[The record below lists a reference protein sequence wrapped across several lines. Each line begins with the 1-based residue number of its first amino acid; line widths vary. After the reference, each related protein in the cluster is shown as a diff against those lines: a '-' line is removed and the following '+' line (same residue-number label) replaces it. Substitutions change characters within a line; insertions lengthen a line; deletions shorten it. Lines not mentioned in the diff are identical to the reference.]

1 MGLFGR
7 NSGGEINENDIG
19 TGNEIET
26 IEKEPTENDEEQL
39 SPVEP
44 EGGIE
49 TTDDSSDIK
58 VADAGDPPPPPDGP
72 DGSDDPDDQLNP
84 KEELSPNDRFRDSM
98 KLKQSPE
105 EIQAYNAE
113 NGYPQPEERKK
124 GGVERQPDEDDPRWE
139 AYNTEDD
146 GDQ

>member
-39 SPVEP
+39 SPVDP

-49 TTDDSSDIK
+49 ITDDSSDIN
-58 VADAGDPPPPPDGP
+58 VADAGDPPPP
-72 DGSDDPDDQLNP
+72 DDPDDQLSP

-98 KLKQSPE
+98 KLKQTPE